1 MDITILS
8 AVMLNEK
15 SLLVETTW
23 GSLFLDEDDF
33 KQFNFDPYYVIDHVE
48 DEDVLQLMMD
58 IKIYYVNQA
67 LDLIKKG
74 EISYEDIK

>member
-8 AVMLNEK
+8 AIMLNEK

-23 GSLFLDEDDF
+23 GTLFLDEDDF
-33 KQFNFDPYYVIDHVE
+33 KQFKFDPYYVIDHVE

-58 IKIYYVNQA
+58 IKIYYVNKA

-74 EISYEDIK
+74 EISYEDLK